1 VSSLLSVL
9 DTPIVNNVI
18 PFRKKQDFIET
29 YQDDLL
35 ASDCEKVIEQ
45 AENES
50 WYESK
55 TIVADNGE
63 KIEGMIEKEKRDS
76 FQQDYSTM
84 QMVPEHQPLLF
95 FTGHCLQ
102 HYLKKF
108 PFADKF
114 PAFSVTEKYNI
125 LKYEKDQ
132 AYHTTHSDYFP
143 NGYASRRHLTGVFFL
158 SNVSEGGELVFP
170 QQNLEIKPERGKL
183 VIFPTGWTHA
193 HHTMPVL
200 SDEVRYVFQLWW
212 SFE

>member
-1 VSSLLSVL
+1 MSSLLSVL
-9 DTPIVNNVI
+9 DAPIVNNVI
-18 PFRKKQDFIET
+18 SFRKKQDFIET

-35 ASDCEKVIEQ
+35 VSDCEKVIEQ

-50 WYESK
+50 WYESQ
-55 TIVADNGE
+55 TIVAGNGE

-132 AYHTTHSDYFP
+132 AYRPKEY
-143 NGYASRRHLTGVFFL
+143 
-158 SNVSEGGELVFP
+158 
-170 QQNLEIKPERGKL
+170 
-183 VIFPTGWTHA
+183 
-193 HHTMPVL
+193 
-200 SDEVRYVFQLWW
+200 
-212 SFE
+212 